1 MKKIKLYNF
10 EGDGKTVSVSLK
22 ALLPG
27 GAGRVSSR
35 GQAVSGKIRKKKRL
49 DQKQKEK
56 RNERNE

>member
-1 MKKIKLYNF
+1 MKKIKLYDF
-10 EGDGKTVSVSLK
+10 EGDGKTVNVSLK
-22 ALLPG
+22 ALFS
-27 GAGRVSSR
+27 GAGRVSSC